1 MQGDV
6 RYLPILL
13 LWLWLLKSSSDPPCP
28 LSDGI
33 VSPDISLGLSSV
45 WDFGF
50 CDNKRE
56 LFNTLHQSHNH
67 KFYLNFFFFNIL
79 ILKFSEVFMCEINI
93 GLPREFEPCILNKKS
108 SVMVP
113 EICYSSHHTNTLKG
127 QELSYFP
134 PLRFYNWIFKPHF
147 FTFLQMVFWISKDIK

>member
-1 MQGDV
+1 MYGIHVFKPMQGDV

-56 LFNTLHQSHNH
+56 LFNTLHNSHNH

-93 GLPREFEPCILNKKS
+93 GLPREFEPCILLKKIS
-108 SVMVP
+108 SYGARYMLQLT
-113 EICYSSHHTNTLKG
+113 SH
-127 QELSYFP
+127 
-134 PLRFYNWIFKPHF
+134 
-147 FTFLQMVFWISKDIK
+147 